1 MSTPILTNL
10 DAVFRYSSFIHTY
23 HPLGSSHVNLLG
35 CLPCQLWR
43 RKEGKV
49 LKSVWQMTLLMDRCA
64 QTPPEY
70 QSSQLFSAST
80 TKKGTK
86 KTIFCQW
93 TCGIGMLLVPV
104 CKYDYEMTFLKSIRF
119 VWITQKC
126 LMRTTTMTGMM
137 TNEGINGPSRA
148 NVVNFGQIHYW
159 AH

>member
-1 MSTPILTNL
+1 MVMVMLSMSTPILTIL
-10 DAVFRYSSFIHTY
+10 DAIFCYSSFIHTY
-23 HPLGSSHVNLLG
+23 HPLELGSSHVNLLG

-80 TKKGTK
+80 TKKAPRK
-86 KTIFCQW
+86 PLFCHW

-104 CKYDYEMTFLKSIRF
+104 YKYDQLWDDGFKNNKIRVDNSKVF
-119 VWITQKC
+119 DDDDDDDRYDDKWGYKWSQ
-126 LMRTTTMTGMM
+126 
-137 TNEGINGPSRA
+137 
-148 NVVNFGQIHYW
+148 
-159 AH
+159 